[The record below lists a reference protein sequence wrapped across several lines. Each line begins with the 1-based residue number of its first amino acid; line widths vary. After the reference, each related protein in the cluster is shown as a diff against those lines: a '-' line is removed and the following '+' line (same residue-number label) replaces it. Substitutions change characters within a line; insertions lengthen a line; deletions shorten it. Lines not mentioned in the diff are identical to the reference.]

1 MFKSDTIR
9 IDILKSDCNSL
20 IVVKS
25 LKNDDKVCCIIVD

>member
-25 LKNDDKVCCIIVD
+25 LKNWRAQDE

>member
-9 IDILKSDCNSL
+9 IDILKSNCNCL

-25 LKNDDKVCCIIVD
+25 IKNDDKVCSIVVD